1 MLTNDQQKELCSNY
15 EFRSFIDNQI
25 NDDFCYSV
33 DRFINQIKAGA
44 KADTVIK
51 GNMTE
56 SQVEPDEK

>member
-1 MLTNDQQKELCSNY
+1 VLTNDQQKELCSNY

-44 KADTVIK
+44 KADVVFK
-51 GNMTE
+51 GKTTE
-56 SQVEPDEK
+56 SQVESAEK